1 MPGSRGAGRTAAIG
15 SHIGVIGVAALG
27 VLSTQRRT
35 PLAEVTRTRTLWAVA
50 GGGGHPEFPRMQ
62 AHTHAG
68 THTHAPIDTLTL
80 VLIRT
85 HTRNHSYSHS
95 G

>member
-1 MPGSRGAGRTAAIG
+1 MPGSRGAGRTAAVG

-50 GGGGHPEFPRMQ
+50 GGGGHPEFPRMY

-80 VLIRT
+80 VLTRT
-85 HTRNHSYSHS
+85 HTHTQDDIYSC
-95 G
+95 

>member
-1 MPGSRGAGRTAAIG
+1 MPGSRGAGRTAAVG

-27 VLSTQRRT
+27 VLSTERRT

-50 GGGGHPEFPRMQ
+50 GGGGHPEFPRMY

-68 THTHAPIDTLTL
+68 THTHAPVDTHTL
-80 VLIRT
+80 VLTRT
-85 HTRNHSYSHS
+85 HTHTQDDIYSC
-95 G
+95 